1 MEDEFLKVCT
11 MSYLG
16 PQNSVWGLVNVQEML
31 IKLILEITIWVINKK
46 VHNV

>member
-1 MEDEFLKVCT
+1 MSSLKACT

-16 PQNSVWGLVNVQEML
+16 PQNGVWGLVNVQEML